1 MSTIKGKSVFLVK
14 FIAAVTSVSA
24 ALSQLMQS
32 KERERTIPFCI
43 WIRSDWTAC
52 GVNYKYRQ
60 VVF

>member
-32 KERERTIPFCI
+32 KERESTIHFCA
-43 WIRSDWTAC
+43 WIGLDCLWSEL
-52 GVNYKYRQ
+52 
-60 VVF
+60 

>member
-32 KERERTIPFCI
+32 KERESTIHFCA